1 MVHVENSI
9 KNILESSG
17 PRKMRILWLSS
28 LVFGYDT
35 VISRTEMVKHLYQL
49 NVEAYL
55 FAISSRINHKEK
67 SDKHFILFPMK
78 FTPIITQLLYNLA
91 LFFSIPFYMVKKK
104 ANFIII
110 DQGTAI
116 IGFILKI
123 ILPKA
128 KFKVVLDIRSTPL
141 KSWRSGEKGE
151 FNEKSNAFLF
161 SLSLIL
167 ARKFD
172 GITIVTE
179 LMKKEVCDRFS
190 INPNFVGVWT
200 SGVSTSIFNPR
211 EFNGEKI
218 KKRLGLSEKFVIF
231 YHGSLRPHGLVE
243 TFKALKLLS
252 SKQQDLILFLLSN
265 RPTFVSFWTDLANE
279 LGIPNNVIFRGKV
292 PYADVPKYIAMSDL
306 PIVPLPYSS
315 NWRNQSPLKLLEY
328 LAMEKVV
335 VLTDIPANRE
345 IVGKSK
351 SGIYI
356 SSTAPEEIA
365 EAIAYAYRNRGSL
378 SKWGTFG
385 RAIIQ
390 DKYTWEKIAKEFK
403 NYLLRL

>member
-1 MVHVENSI
+1 
-9 KNILESSG
+9 
-17 PRKMRILWLSS
+17 MRILWLSS

-35 VISRTEMVKHLYQL
+35 VISRTEMIKHLSQL

-55 FAISSRINHKEK
+55 FAVSSRINHKEK
-67 SDKHFILFPMK
+67 SDKYFILFPMK
-78 FTPIITQLLYNLA
+78 FIPIITQLLYNLA
-91 LFFSIPFYMVKKK
+91 LFFSIPFYIIKKK
-104 ANFIII
+104 ADFIII

-141 KSWRSGEKGE
+141 KSWRQGEKAD
-151 FNEKSNAFLF
+151 FSEKSNVLLF

-167 ARKFD
+167 AKKFD

-179 LMKKEVCDRFS
+179 LMKKEVCNRFS

-200 SGVSTSIFNPR
+200 SGVSASIFNPR
-211 EFNGEKI
+211 NYNGEKI
-218 KKRLGLSEKFVIF
+218 KKSLGLSRKFVIF
-231 YHGSLRPHGLVE
+231 YHGSLRPHGLIE

-252 SKQQDLILFLLSN
+252 NKQQDLILFLLSN
-265 RPTFVSFWTDLANE
+265 RPTFVSFWIELANE

-306 PIVPLPYSS
+306 PIVPLPNSS

-335 VLTDIPANRE
+335 VLTDIPAHRE
-345 IVGKSK
+345 ILGKSK
-351 SGIYI
+351 NGIYI
-356 SSTAPEEIA
+356 SSTDPKEIA
-365 EAIAYAYRNRGSL
+365 EAIAYAYRNRENL

-390 DKYTWEKIAKEFK
+390 DRYTWEKIAKEFK